1 MPAAAPAIP
10 VVRNLIEYA
19 AIIAWWGVMLV
30 LHATGA
36 VSPSAMCVLVV
47 VGCWSKTVFF
57 GTENMRQ
64 LFDAARTNMPHH
76 RFLMLMGVNT
86 SQMILA
92 FTLDFH
98 LLHRV
103 DVASF
108 TGIASTA
115 GQAEL
120 LFNFFG
126 SSGNSGKRRTDFQE
140 EVRLIA
146 IAIRDAFE
154 DFDLVVAPFEH
165 AGVDRE
171 AAVTEDAVEMSLQHR
186 RERP

>member
-36 VSPSAMCVLVV
+36 ASPSAMCVLVV

-120 LFNFFG
+120 LFNFFYLSTLNFSFFG
-126 SSGNSGKRRTDFQE
+126 YSDILPETVAAKIVNLSEIVLAFVTVIVMLSDFISLKESLRDRRS
-140 EVRLIA
+140 
-146 IAIRDAFE
+146 
-154 DFDLVVAPFEH
+154 DLPH
-165 AGVDRE
+165 NN
-171 AAVTEDAVEMSLQHR
+171 
-186 RERP
+186 